1 MLENV
6 GKNDRWLRAAIGS
19 SLVLTGIWRTRRGGL
34 APALALGAGAL
45 LLETAITR
53 VCPLNAWLGIDTG
66 DSQRL
71 GASSPV
77 PSASAPSAADEG
89 TGRPTLVDSEGGAS
103 V

>member
-1 MLENV
+1 
-6 GKNDRWLRAAIGS
+6 
-19 SLVLTGIWRTRRGGL
+19 VLTGIWRSRRGGL

-53 VCPLNAWLGIDTG
+53 VCPVNAWLGIDTG

-77 PSASAPSAADEG
+77 PSASAPSADEG
-89 TGRPTLVDSEGGAS
+89 TGRPTLVDSEDGAS